1 MSAANTFRLRAGL
14 VVRAAFRSV
23 RRAPAHSAFVVSI
36 LAVAIAVG
44 TVTFS
49 VVDAG
54 LLKPLPI
61 PEGERLV
68 LVPAFDQQARAS
80 RVTPQVFWDL
90 HDHTR
95 TLESVTVVSGLSGVG
110 ITIGDLTDE
119 FPQTF
124 AFAEAFSM
132 FHISA
137 GLGRLWTTE
146 EEARGETDVAVLS
159 YRFWQERFGGSP
171 NVLGMRVVT
180 GQRTRRVIGVLSR
193 DSEHPEIPIF
203 KSAIWIPLYLP
214 RNSQTSQV
222 SPIGKM
228 RPGVTPAQVAS
239 EVGTMIPGGW
249 TPPVTTYFE
258 VFAGR
263 VRGWMLLALGAA
275 GLVVLLGCVNAAN
288 LMLSRSHHRAREV
301 ALRAALGA
309 SRRRIAAEMVAEG
322 VMLSLGATAAALVF
336 CLWGVNAARAGI
348 IALQLGVTRAAGIAL
363 NSRVLGAALA
373 SAVVTGI
380 LFSGVPAWQASRA
393 SIVSLMKESTPTMGG
408 GRSRWRQVFVV
419 GEIATV
425 AVLLVMS
432 WLFVASLIRVVN
444 VDLGIDHSHLIGLT
458 PRVPFRA
465 SVRTVSERLRAVP
478 GVVDVAVS
486 TGAWTPLLGTAF
498 GGAGIMVSV
507 EAVAGDDARSFQAT
521 AYRVTPNFF
530 SVAGIPFMNGS
541 VWSAGDVTSV
551 VLDDEAAG
559 RLFGGL
565 NVIGRQ
571 IRTRDPA
578 GIHTVV
584 GVVSRVRGSG
594 PELASPPGVYFAPNG
609 KGFADLLVRT
619 QGPAA
624 PMVPALTDAM
634 RPYAPHQKDAYM
646 HTGDEAVRRMTLQR
660 RFNAAMMSAFGLVGM
675 LIGAA
680 GIYAVT
686 ASVVAQQTAEIGV
699 RMVLGATPGRIA
711 RDVLTGATRNVC
723 LGLAVGLPVA
733 WWFSRG
739 LGALLFQITPADP
752 SVYAGVSVL
761 LSMVGLLA
769 ALVPARRASRVDPM
783 FSLRR

>member
-1 MSAANTFRLRAGL
+1 MTFWLRAAMI
-14 VVRAAFRSV
+14 VRSALRTI
-23 RRAPAHSAFVVSI
+23 RRTPAHSAFVVTI

-44 TVTFS
+44 TITFS
-49 VVDAG
+49 VVDAV

-61 PEGERLV
+61 PQGERLV
-68 LVPAFDQQARAS
+68 MVPAIDEQARVF

-95 TLESVTVVSGLSGVG
+95 TLESVTVVIRRLGVG
-110 ITIGDLTDE
+110 TTIGDFTDE
-119 FPQTF
+119 FPQTH
-124 AFAEAFSM
+124 AFAETFQM

-180 GQRTRRVIGVLSR
+180 GQRSRQVIGVLSR
-193 DSEHPEIPIF
+193 DSEHPEIPF
-203 KSAIWIPLYLP
+203 FNSAIWIPLYLP
-214 RNSQTSQV
+214 RDSKTSGV
-222 SPIGKM
+222 TPIGKM

-239 EVGTMIPGGW
+239 EVGAMIPGGW
-249 TPPVTTYFE
+249 TPAVTTYFE

-301 ALRAALGA
+301 ALRTALGA
-309 SRRRIAAEMVAEG
+309 SRSRLAAEMIAEG
-322 VMLSLGATAAALVF
+322 IMLSLGATAAALLF
-336 CLWGVNAARAGI
+336 GLWGINAARAGI
-348 IALQLGVTRAAGIAL
+348 ISLQLGVTRAAGISL
-363 NSRVLGAALA
+363 NSSVLIAALA

-380 LFSGVPAWQASRA
+380 LFSCVPAWQASRT
-393 SIVSLMKESTPTMGG
+393 SIASLMKEGTPTMGG

-419 GEIATV
+419 GEIVTV

-444 VDLGIDHSHLIGLT
+444 VDLGVDSSHLIGLT
-458 PRVPFRA
+458 PRGPFRMSA
-465 SVRTVSERLRAVP
+465 RDVAERLRAVP
-478 GVVDVAVS
+478 GVADAAVS
-486 TGAWTPLLGTAF
+486 AGAWMPLLGTTF
-498 GGAGIMVSV
+498 GGAEHTAIVDGVGV
-507 EAVAGDDARSFQAT
+507 DGAASFEAT
-521 AYRVTPNFF
+521 AYRVTSNFF
-530 SVAGIPFMNGS
+530 AVAGIPFVSGS
-541 VWSAGDVTSV
+541 VWPAGDVTSV

-571 IRTRDPA
+571 IRTREPA
-578 GIHTVV
+578 GVYTVV
-584 GVVSRVRGSG
+584 GVVSRVRGMG
-594 PELASPPGVYFAPNG
+594 PERVTPPGVYFTTSGNG
-609 KGFADLLVRT
+609 FGSVLVRT
-619 QGPAA
+619 HGPAGQV
-624 PMVPALTDAM
+624 VPALTEAM
-634 RPYAPHQKDAYM
+634 KPYAPNQKDEYI
-646 HTGDEAVRRMTLQR
+646 HTGDEAVRLMTLQR
-660 RFNAAMMSAFGLVGM
+660 RFNAWMMSAFGFVGM

-686 ASVVAQQTAEIGV
+686 ASVVSQQTGEIGV
-699 RMVLGATPGRIA
+699 RMVLGASPGRIA
-711 RDVLTGATRNVC
+711 RDVLAEATRNLC
-723 LGLAVGLPVA
+723 LGLAIGLPVA
-733 WWFSRG
+733 WWISRG
-739 LGALLFQITPADP
+739 FGALLFQITPADL

-761 LSMVGLLA
+761 LSVVGLLA
-769 ALVPARRASRVDPM
+769 ALVPARRASRVDPIR
-783 FSLRR
+783 SLRR